1 MSGPGQA
8 PTRAAVL
15 ELREE
20 QTLVTEAYNFLDE
33 KRLLLAAEIIRQL
46 EHYESLLA
54 RMKTLS
60 IEANRFLASAV
71 ERHGLQGL
79 TVYPAGRLSQAELE
93 TSLSNFMGVKLIDT
107 ALHQNS
113 AADLPYTAA
122 YPSLAAE
129 ECREVFVD
137 ILNLGAVMAGV
148 SGNLHR
154 LGLEY
159 RITERRARAL
169 ENVILPEIDQSLRQM
184 SGLLEEL
191 DMEDAIRART
201 TFGMHHR

>member
-20 QTLVTEAYNFLDE
+20 LGLVTEAYNFLDE

-46 EHYESLLA
+46 EYYESLLA

-60 IEANRFLASAV
+60 IEASSILASAV

-79 TVYPAGRLSQAELE
+79 TVYPARRLTHAELD
-93 TSLSNFMGVKLIDT
+93 TTPSNFMGVKLIET
-107 ALHQNS
+107 ALLRNTTAEMPY
-113 AADLPYTAA
+113 AAAN
-122 YPSLAAE
+122 PSLVAE
-129 ECREVFVD
+129 ECRLAFVE
-137 ILNLGAVMAGV
+137 ILELGAVMAGV

-154 LGLEY
+154 LGQEY

-169 ENVILPEIDQSLRQM
+169 ENVILPEIEQSLRQM

-191 DMEDAIRART
+191 DLEDAIRART
-201 TFGMHHR
+201 RFGM

>member
-1 MSGPGQA
+1 VSGPGQA

-20 QTLVTEAYNFLDE
+20 LGLVTEAYNFLDE

-46 EHYESLLA
+46 EYYESLLA

-60 IEANRFLASAV
+60 IEANRLLASAV

-79 TVYPAGRLSQAELE
+79 TVYPAGRLTQAELE
-93 TSLSNFMGVKLIDT
+93 TKPSNFMGVKLIET
-107 ALHQNS
+107 ALLKNS

-122 YPSLAAE
+122 NPSQAAE
-129 ECREVFVD
+129 ECRAVFVEIID
-137 ILNLGAVMAGV
+137 LGAVMAGV

-169 ENVILPEIDQSLRQM
+169 ENVILPEIEQSLRQM